1 MNKRIISLLLV
12 IVMALSL
19 VACGGSSA
27 PAATEAASA
36 DVAMQYITPEDAKEL
51 LEDDGYVFFDIR
63 KAADSSTTTV
73 PGAEAWDMDAAKEGD
88 AEAGKATMT
97 EATAG
102 LDKNIILICY
112 SGKRYAQAA
121 TNALSAIGYDM
132 SKVYT
137 LEGGFT
143 AWSEKF
149 PELAVAPGAV
159 EAPAVTTDAPELSKV
174 RLNWGGSGNILWA
187 LAIENG
193 YLADE
198 GIEVEFVQATNNDDM
213 LTLLQTGMVDICT
226 NAGTADPLKFIAA
239 GADFTIW
246 GGHMV
251 QGCMPIIAKPGTE
264 WEGVES
270 FVGEKI
276 GVKPNYFAVT
286 GALMEL
292 GYEDPLAA
300 ADFQNLNY
308 NDALAALMRDEIK
321 YALVG
326 TSQNYPVQQL
336 VEEGQ
341 VEIVAYHG
349 DIMPNYSCC
358 RMESTTE
365 FVENNPNTI
374 KAILRALLRAQCYYE
389 NNKEACPPVLANIQG
404 VEVEVVEAFMLNEY
418 YKPTL
423 DPLRNGIVRAWNIL
437 DATGFLDENAK
448 QIDINDHIN
457 TTLYEEAL
465 AEYAELYGAE
475 DPDFVTRMQDF
486 YKEWNT

>member
-12 IVMALSL
+12 IAMALSL
-19 VACGGSSA
+19 VACGSSA
-27 PAATEAASA
+27 PAAEAPAA
-36 DVAMQYITPEDAKEL
+36 DVAMQYIKADEAKEL
-51 LEDDGYVFFDIR
+51 LESDEYVFFDIR
-63 KAADSSTTTV
+63 KAADSSTNSI
-73 PGAEAWDMDAAKEGD
+73 PGAQAWDMDAAKEGD

-97 EATAG
+97 EATKG
-102 LDKNIILICY
+102 LDKKIILVCY

-143 AWSEKF
+143 NWSEVL
-149 PELAVAPGAV
+149 PELTTAGGAAE
-159 EAPAVTTDAPELSKV
+159 EAPKTAAPELNKI

-264 WEGVES
+264 WNGVES

-292 GYEDPLAA
+292 GYEDPLSA

-341 VEIVAYHG
+341 IEIVAYHG
-349 DIMPNYSCC
+349 DVMPNYSCC

-365 FVENNPNTI
+365 FVKNNPNTI
-374 KAILRALLRAQCYYE
+374 KAILRALLRAQCYFE
-389 NNKEACPPVLANIQG
+389 ANKDICPPVLANIQG
-404 VEVEVVEAFMLNEY
+404 VENAVVEAFMLNEY
-418 YKPTL
+418 YKPHL
-423 DPLRNGIVRAWNIL
+423 DPLRNGIVRAWDIL
-437 DATGFLDENAK
+437 DKTGFLDENAK
-448 QIDINDHIN
+448 TIDINDHIDISF
-457 TTLYEEAL
+457 YKEAL
-465 AEYAELYGAE
+465 AECEAEFGAANPE
-475 DPDFVTRMQDF
+475 F
-486 YKEWNT
+486 YKAMNEYHAANNG

>member
-1 MNKRIISLLLV
+1 MNKRIISMLLA
-12 IVMALSL
+12 IVMVLGLFA
-19 VACGGSSA
+19 ACGNT
-27 PAATEAASA
+27 TEPETN
-36 DVAMQYITPEDAKEL
+36 DVPMQYITPAEAKEL
-51 LEDDGYVFFDIR
+51 LDDEGYVFFDLR
-63 KAADSSTTTV
+63 KTADSSVSTI

-97 EATAG
+97 EATEG

-112 SGKRYAQAA
+112 SGKRYAQAT

-143 AWSEKF
+143 AWSETY
-149 PELAVAPGAV
+149 PELVDG
-159 EAPAVTTDAPELSKV
+159 EVTASNAPELSKI

-264 WEGVES
+264 WNGVES

-292 GYEDPLAA
+292 GYEDPLSA

-326 TSQNYPVQQL
+326 TSQNYPVKQL

-341 VEIVAYHG
+341 VEIVAWHG

-365 FVENNPNTI
+365 FVQNNPNTI
-374 KAILRALLRAQCYYE
+374 KAILRALLRAQCYFE
-389 NNKEACPPVLANIQG
+389 ANKDTCPPVLANIQG
-404 VEVEVVEAFMLNEY
+404 VDVEVVEAFMLNDEY
-418 YKPTL
+418 YKPHL

-475 DPDFVTRMQDF
+475 DPDFVQRMQDF
-486 YKEWNT
+486 YNEWDK

>member
-19 VACGGSSA
+19 VACGAPAA
-27 PAATEAASA
+27 PAATEAPAA
-36 DVAMQYITPEDAKEL
+36 DNNVPMQYIKHDEAKEL
-51 LEDDGYVFFDIR
+51 LNSDEYVFFDIR
-63 KAADSSTTTV
+63 KAADSSANSI
-73 PGAEAWDMDAAKEGD
+73 PGAQAWDMDAAKEGD

-97 EATAG
+97 EATKG
-102 LDKNIILICY
+102 LDKKIILVCY

-143 AWSEKF
+143 NWSEVL
-149 PELAVAPGAV
+149 PELTTNAPKTA
-159 EAPAVTTDAPELSKV
+159 APELNKI

-239 GADFTIW
+239 GADFVIW

-264 WEGVES
+264 WNGVES

-292 GYEDPLAA
+292 GYEDPLSAA
-300 ADFQNLNY
+300 EFMNLNY

-326 TSQNYPVQQL
+326 TSQNYPVKQL

-341 VEIVAYHG
+341 VEIVGWHG

-358 RMESTTE
+358 RMESTRE
-365 FVENNPNTI
+365 FVEKNPNTI
-374 KAILRALLRAQCYYE
+374 KAILRALLRAQCYFE
-389 NNKEACPPVLANIQG
+389 ANKAECPPVLAGIQG
-404 VEVEVVEAFMLNEY
+404 VENAVVEAFMLNDEY
-418 YKPTL
+418 YKPHL

-448 QIDINDHIN
+448 TINIEDHIN

-475 DPDFVTRMQDF
+475 DPDFVKRMQDF
-486 YKEWNT
+486 YNEWDK

>member
-1 MNKRIISLLLV
+1 MNKRIISMLLAV
-12 IVMALSL
+12 VMVLGLFA
-19 VACGGSSA
+19 ACGNET
-27 PAATEAASA
+27 TEPETN
-36 DVAMQYITPEDAKEL
+36 DVPMQYITLAEAKEL
-51 LEDDGYVFFDIR
+51 LDDEGYVFFDLR
-63 KAADSSTTTV
+63 KTADSSV
-73 PGAEAWDMDAAKEGD
+73 SSIPGAEAWDLDAAKDGD

-97 EATAG
+97 EATEG

-112 SGKRYAQAA
+112 SGKRYAQAT

-143 AWSEKF
+143 AWSETY
-149 PELAVAPGAV
+149 PELVTGAAAD
-159 EAPAVTTDAPELSKV
+159 ENAPELSKI

-264 WEGVES
+264 WNGVES

-276 GVKPNYFAVT
+276 GIKPNYFAVT

-292 GYEDPLAA
+292 GYEDPLSAA
-300 ADFQNLNY
+300 EFLNLNY

-326 TSQNYPVQQL
+326 TSQNYPVKQL

-341 VEIVAYHG
+341 IEIVGWHG
-349 DIMPNYSCC
+349 DLMPNYSCC
-358 RMESTTE
+358 RMESSRE

-374 KAILRALLRAQCYYE
+374 KAILRALLRAQCYFE
-389 NNKEACPPVLANIQG
+389 ANKSECPPVLAGIQG
-404 VEVEVVEAFMLNEY
+404 VDVAVVEAFMLNDEY
-418 YKPTL
+418 YKPHL

-448 QIDINDHIN
+448 TINIEDHIN

-475 DPDFVTRMQDF
+475 DPDYLKRMQDF
-486 YKEWNT
+486 YNEWNK

>member
-1 MNKRIISLLLV
+1 MNKRIISMLLA
-12 IVMALSL
+12 IVMVLGLFA
-19 VACGGSSA
+19 ACGNT
-27 PAATEAASA
+27 TEPETN
-36 DVAMQYITPEDAKEL
+36 DVPMQYITPAEAKEL
-51 LEDDGYVFFDIR
+51 LDDEGYVFFDLR
-63 KAADSSTTTV
+63 KTADSSVSTI

-97 EATAG
+97 EATEG

-112 SGKRYAQAA
+112 SGKRYAQAT

-143 AWSEKF
+143 AWSETY
-149 PELAVAPGAV
+149 PELVDG
-159 EAPAVTTDAPELSKV
+159 EAADENAPELSKI

-264 WEGVES
+264 WNGVES

-292 GYEDPLAA
+292 GYEDPLSA

-326 TSQNYPVQQL
+326 TSQNYPVKQL

-341 VEIVAYHG
+341 VEIVAWHG

-365 FVENNPNTI
+365 FVQNNPNTI
-374 KAILRALLRAQCYYE
+374 KAILRALLRAQCYFE
-389 NNKEACPPVLANIQG
+389 ANKDTCPPVLANIQG
-404 VEVEVVEAFMLNEY
+404 VDVEVVEAFMLNDEY
-418 YKPTL
+418 YKPHL

-448 QIDINDHIN
+448 KIDINNHIN

-475 DPDFVTRMQDF
+475 DPDFVQRMQDF
-486 YKEWNT
+486 YNEWDK

>member
-1 MNKRIISLLLV
+1 MNKRIISMLLA
-12 IVMALSL
+12 IVMVLGLFA
-19 VACGGSSA
+19 ACGNT
-27 PAATEAASA
+27 TEPETN
-36 DVAMQYITPEDAKEL
+36 DVPMQYITPAEAKEVL
-51 LEDDGYVFFDIR
+51 DDEGYVFFDLR
-63 KAADSSTTTV
+63 KTADSSVSTI

-97 EATAG
+97 EATEG

-112 SGKRYAQAA
+112 SGKRYAQAT

-143 AWSEKF
+143 AWSETY
-149 PELAVAPGAV
+149 PELVDG
-159 EAPAVTTDAPELSKV
+159 EVTASNAPELSKI

-264 WEGVES
+264 WNGVES

-292 GYEDPLAA
+292 GYEDPLSA

-326 TSQNYPVQQL
+326 TSQNYPVKQL

-341 VEIVAYHG
+341 VEIVAWHG

-365 FVENNPNTI
+365 FVQNNPNTI
-374 KAILRALLRAQCYYE
+374 KAILRALLRAQCYFE
-389 NNKEACPPVLANIQG
+389 ANKDTCPPVLANIQG
-404 VEVEVVEAFMLNEY
+404 VDVEVVEAFMLNDEY
-418 YKPTL
+418 YKPHL

-475 DPDFVTRMQDF
+475 DPDFVQRMQDF
-486 YKEWNT
+486 YNEWDK

>member
-27 PAATEAASA
+27 PAATEAPAA
-36 DVAMQYITPEDAKEL
+36 DVAMQYITADEAKEL
-51 LEDDGYVFFDIR
+51 LNSDEYVFFDIR
-63 KAADSSTTTV
+63 KAADSSANSI
-73 PGAEAWDMDAAKEGD
+73 PGALAYDMDAAKEGD

-97 EATAG
+97 EATKD
-102 LDKNIILICY
+102 LDKKIILVCY

-143 AWSEKF
+143 NWSEKL
-149 PELAVAPGAV
+149 PELTTANAA
-159 EAPAVTTDAPELSKV
+159 EAPAVKTDAPELNKV

-264 WEGVES
+264 WNGVES

-292 GYEDPLAA
+292 GYEDPLSV

-326 TSQNYPVQQL
+326 TSQNYPVKQL

-365 FVENNPNTI
+365 FVKNNPNTI
-374 KAILRALLRAQCYYE
+374 KAILRALLRAQCYFE
-389 NNKEACPPVLANIQG
+389 ANKVDCPPVLANIQG
-404 VEVEVVEAFMLNEY
+404 VEVEVVEAFMLTEGY
-418 YKPTL
+418 YKPHL

-448 QIDINDHIN
+448 TINIEDHIN

-475 DPDFVTRMQDF
+475 DPDFVKRMQDF
-486 YKEWNT
+486 YNEWDK

>member
-12 IVMALSL
+12 IAMALSL
-19 VACGGSSA
+19 VACGASA
-27 PAATEAASA
+27 PAAEAPA
-36 DVAMQYITPEDAKEL
+36 DVAMQYITADEAKDLVNSNE
-51 LEDDGYVFFDIR
+51 YVFFDIR
-63 KAADSSTTTV
+63 KAADSSANSI
-73 PGAEAWDMDAAKEGD
+73 PGAQAWDMDKAKEGD

-97 EATAG
+97 EATKG
-102 LDKNIILICY
+102 LDKKLILVCY
-112 SGKRYAQAA
+112 SGKRYAQAT

-143 AWSEKF
+143 NWSEKF
-149 PELAVAPGAV
+149 PELTTAGGAV
-159 EAPAVTTDAPELSKV
+159 EAPAASAFPAPEVSKV
-174 RLNWGGSGNILWA
+174 RLNWGGSGNILVA

-193 YLADE
+193 YFAEE
-198 GIEVEFVQATNNDDM
+198 GIEIEFVQATNNTDM
-213 LTLLQTGMVDICT
+213 LTLLQSGQVDICT
-226 NAGTADPLKFIAA
+226 NAGTADPLAFIAA
-239 GADFTIW
+239 GADFTIF

-264 WEGVES
+264 WNGVES
-270 FVGEKI
+270 LVGEKI
-276 GVKPNYFAVT
+276 GIKPNYFAIT

-292 GYEDPLAA
+292 GYEDPLSVAE
-300 ADFQNLNY
+300 FQSLNY

-341 VEIVAYHG
+341 IEIVSWHG
-349 DIMPNYSCC
+349 DVMPYYSCC
-358 RMESTTE
+358 RMEASTE
-365 FVENNPNTI
+365 FVNNNPNTI

-404 VEVEVVEAFMLNEY
+404 VDNAVVEAFMLNEHY
-418 YKPTL
+418 MPNL

-448 QIDINDHIN
+448 NIDINDHIN
-457 TTLYEEAL
+457 TSLYEEAL
-465 AEYAELYGAE
+465 AECTELYGAE
-475 DPDFVTRMQDF
+475 YPEFYKGVQDF
-486 YKEWNT
+486 FNEWNK

>member
-1 MNKRIISLLLV
+1 MNKRIISMLLAV
-12 IVMALSL
+12 VMVLGLFA
-19 VACGGSSA
+19 ACGNET
-27 PAATEAASA
+27 TEPETN
-36 DVAMQYITPEDAKEL
+36 DVPMQYITPAEAKEL
-51 LEDDGYVFFDIR
+51 LDDEGYVFFDLR
-63 KAADSSTTTV
+63 KTADSSV
-73 PGAEAWDMDAAKEGD
+73 SSIPGAEAWDMDAAKEGD

-97 EATAG
+97 EATEG

-112 SGKRYAQAA
+112 SGKRYAQAT

-143 AWSEKF
+143 AWSETY
-149 PELAVAPGAV
+149 PELVTGATAD
-159 EAPAVTTDAPELSKV
+159 ENAPELSKI

-264 WEGVES
+264 WNGVES

-292 GYEDPLAA
+292 GYEDPLSA

-326 TSQNYPVQQL
+326 TSQNYPVKQL

-341 VEIVAYHG
+341 VEIVAWHG

-365 FVENNPNTI
+365 FVQNNPNTI
-374 KAILRALLRAQCYYE
+374 KAILRALLRAQCYFE
-389 NNKEACPPVLANIQG
+389 ANKDTCPPVLANIQG
-404 VEVEVVEAFMLNEY
+404 VDVEVVEAFMLNDEY
-418 YKPTL
+418 YKPHL

-475 DPDFVTRMQDF
+475 DPDFVQRMQDF
-486 YKEWNT
+486 YNEWDK

>member
-1 MNKRIISLLLV
+1 MNKRIISMLLA
-12 IVMALSL
+12 IVMVLGLFA
-19 VACGGSSA
+19 ACGNT
-27 PAATEAASA
+27 TEPETN
-36 DVAMQYITPEDAKEL
+36 DVPMQYITPAEAKEVL
-51 LEDDGYVFFDIR
+51 DDEGYVFFDLR
-63 KAADSSTTTV
+63 KTADSSVSTI

-97 EATAG
+97 EATEG

-112 SGKRYAQAA
+112 SGKRYAQAT

-143 AWSEKF
+143 AWSETY
-149 PELAVAPGAV
+149 PELVDG
-159 EAPAVTTDAPELSKV
+159 EVTASNAPELSKI

-264 WEGVES
+264 WNGAES
-270 FVGEKI
+270 LVGEKI
-276 GVKPNYFAVT
+276 GIKPNYFAVT

-292 GYEDPLAA
+292 GYEDPLSAA
-300 ADFQNLNY
+300 EFMNLNY

-326 TSQNYPVQQL
+326 TSQNYPVKQL

-341 VEIVAYHG
+341 IEIVGWHG
-349 DIMPNYSCC
+349 DLMPNYSCC
-358 RMESTTE
+358 RMESSRE

-374 KAILRALLRAQCYYE
+374 KAILRALLRAQCYFE
-389 NNKEACPPVLANIQG
+389 ANKDTCPPVLANIQG
-404 VEVEVVEAFMLNEY
+404 VDVEVVEAFMLNDEY
-418 YKPTL
+418 YKPHL

-475 DPDFVTRMQDF
+475 DPDFVQRMQDF
-486 YKEWNT
+486 YNEWDK

>member
-1 MNKRIISLLLV
+1 MNKRILSLLLV

-19 VACGGSSA
+19 VACGT
-27 PAATEAASA
+27 PAASDDNSN
-36 DVAMQYITPEDAKEL
+36 DVAMQYITAAEAKEL
-51 LEDDGYVFFDIR
+51 MDSDEYVFFDLR
-63 KAADSSTTTV
+63 KAADSSANTI
-73 PGAEAWDMDAAKEGD
+73 PGAQAWDMDAAKEGD

-97 EATAG
+97 EATKD
-102 LDKNIILICY
+102 LDKKIILVCY

-121 TNALSAIGYDM
+121 TNALAAIGYDM
-132 SKVYT
+132 TKVYT
-137 LEGGFT
+137 LEGGFNGWLET
-143 AWSEKF
+143 Y
-149 PELAVAPGAV
+149 PELTTAGGEV
-159 EAPAVTTDAPELSKV
+159 EVNDNAPELSKI

-264 WEGVES
+264 WNGVES

-341 VEIVAYHG
+341 IEIVAYHG

-365 FVENNPNTI
+365 FVQNNPNTI
-374 KAILRALLRAQCYYE
+374 KAILRALLRAQCYFE
-389 NNKEACPPVLANIQG
+389 ANKDTCPPVLANIQG
-404 VEVEVVEAFMLNEY
+404 VDVEVVEAFMLKEY
-418 YKPTL
+418 YKPHL

-475 DPDFVTRMQDF
+475 DPDFVQRMQDF
-486 YKEWNT
+486 YNEWDT

>member
-1 MNKRIISLLLV
+1 MNKRIISMLLV
-12 IVMALSL
+12 IVMVLGLFA
-19 VACGGSSA
+19 ACGNET
-27 PAATEAASA
+27 TEPETN
-36 DVAMQYITPEDAKEL
+36 DVPMQYITPAEAKEL
-51 LEDDGYVFFDIR
+51 LDDEGYVFFDLR
-63 KAADSSTTTV
+63 KTADSSV
-73 PGAEAWDMDAAKEGD
+73 SSIPGAEAWDMDAAKEGD

-97 EATAG
+97 EATEG

-112 SGKRYAQAA
+112 SGKRYAQAT

-143 AWSEKF
+143 AWSETY
-149 PELAVAPGAV
+149 PEL
-159 EAPAVTTDAPELSKV
+159 VTGETADENAPELSKI

-264 WEGVES
+264 WNGVES

-292 GYEDPLAA
+292 GYEDPLSA

-326 TSQNYPVQQL
+326 TSQNYPVKQL

-341 VEIVAYHG
+341 VEIVAWHG

-365 FVENNPNTI
+365 FVQNNPNTI
-374 KAILRALLRAQCYYE
+374 KAILRALLRAQCYFE
-389 NNKEACPPVLANIQG
+389 ANKDVCPPVLANIQG
-404 VEVEVVEAFMLNEY
+404 VDVEVVEAFMLNDEY
-418 YKPTL
+418 YKPHL

-475 DPDFVTRMQDF
+475 DPDFVQRMQDF
-486 YKEWNT
+486 YNEWDK

>member
-1 MNKRIISLLLV
+1 MNKRIISMLLA
-12 IVMALSL
+12 IVMVLGLFA
-19 VACGGSSA
+19 ACGNT
-27 PAATEAASA
+27 TEPETN
-36 DVAMQYITPEDAKEL
+36 DVPMQYITPAEAKEL
-51 LEDDGYVFFDIR
+51 LDDEGYVFFDLR
-63 KAADSSTTTV
+63 KTADSSV
-73 PGAEAWDMDAAKEGD
+73 SSIPGAEAWDMDAAKEGD

-97 EATAG
+97 EATEG

-112 SGKRYAQAA
+112 SGKRYAQAT

-143 AWSEKF
+143 AWSETY
-149 PELAVAPGAV
+149 PEL
-159 EAPAVTTDAPELSKV
+159 VTGETADENAPELSKI

-264 WEGVES
+264 WNGVES

-326 TSQNYPVQQL
+326 TSQNYPVKQL

-341 VEIVAYHG
+341 IEIVSWHG
-349 DIMPNYSCC
+349 DVMPYYSCC
-358 RMESTTE
+358 RMEASTE
-365 FVENNPNTI
+365 FVKNNPNTI
-374 KAILRALLRAQCYYE
+374 KAILRSLLRAQCYYE
-389 NNKEACPPVLANIQG
+389 NNKEACPPVLAAIQG
-404 VEVEVVEAFMLNEY
+404 VDNAVVEAFMLNEHY
-418 YKPTL
+418 MPTL

-437 DATGFLDENAK
+437 DATGFLDANAK
-448 QIDINDHIN
+448 NIDINDHIN
-457 TTLYEEAL
+457 TDLYEEVL
-465 AEYAELYGAE
+465 AECTELYGAE
-475 DPDFVTRMQDF
+475 FPEFYKNVQDF
-486 YKEWNT
+486 YNEWNK

>member
-1 MNKRIISLLLV
+1 MNKRIISMLLA
-12 IVMALSL
+12 IVMVLGLFA
-19 VACGGSSA
+19 ACGNET
-27 PAATEAASA
+27 TEPETN
-36 DVAMQYITPEDAKEL
+36 DVPMQYITLAEAKEL
-51 LEDDGYVFFDIR
+51 LDDEGYVFFDLR
-63 KAADSSTTTV
+63 KTADSSV
-73 PGAEAWDMDAAKEGD
+73 SSIPGAEAWDMDAAKEGD

-97 EATAG
+97 EATEG

-112 SGKRYAQAA
+112 SGKRYAQAT

-143 AWSEKF
+143 AWSETY
-149 PELAVAPGAV
+149 PELVTG
-159 EAPAVTTDAPELSKV
+159 EAADENAPELSKI

-264 WEGVES
+264 WNGVES

-292 GYEDPLAA
+292 GYEDPLSA

-326 TSQNYPVQQL
+326 TSQNYPVKQL

-341 VEIVAYHG
+341 VEIVAWHG

-365 FVENNPNTI
+365 FVQNNPNTI
-374 KAILRALLRAQCYYE
+374 KAILRALLRAQCYFE
-389 NNKEACPPVLANIQG
+389 ANKDTCPPVLANIQG
-404 VEVEVVEAFMLNEY
+404 VDVEVVEAFMLNDEY
-418 YKPTL
+418 YKPHL

-475 DPDFVTRMQDF
+475 DPDFVQRMQDF
-486 YKEWNT
+486 YNEWDK

>member
-1 MNKRIISLLLV
+1 MNKRIISMLLV
-12 IVMALSL
+12 IVMVLGLFA
-19 VACGGSSA
+19 ACGNET
-27 PAATEAASA
+27 TEPETN
-36 DVAMQYITPEDAKEL
+36 DVPMQYITPAEAKEL
-51 LEDDGYVFFDIR
+51 LDDEGYVFFDLR
-63 KAADSSTTTV
+63 KTADSSVSTI

-97 EATAG
+97 EATEG

-112 SGKRYAQAA
+112 SGKRYAQAT

-143 AWSEKF
+143 AWSETY
-149 PELAVAPGAV
+149 PEL
-159 EAPAVTTDAPELSKV
+159 VTGETADENAPELSKI

-264 WEGVES
+264 WNGVES

-292 GYEDPLAA
+292 GYEDPLSA

-326 TSQNYPVQQL
+326 TSQNYPVKQL

-341 VEIVAYHG
+341 VEIVAWHG

-365 FVENNPNTI
+365 FVQNNPNTI
-374 KAILRALLRAQCYYE
+374 KAILRALLRAQCYFE
-389 NNKEACPPVLANIQG
+389 ANKDVCPPVLANIQG
-404 VEVEVVEAFMLNEY
+404 VDVEVVEAFMLNDEY
-418 YKPTL
+418 YKPHL

-475 DPDFVTRMQDF
+475 DPDFVQRMQDF
-486 YKEWNT
+486 YNEWDK

>member
-1 MNKRIISLLLV
+1 MNKRIISMLLV
-12 IVMALSL
+12 IVMVLGLFA
-19 VACGGSSA
+19 ACGNET
-27 PAATEAASA
+27 TEPETN
-36 DVAMQYITPEDAKEL
+36 DVPMQYITPAEAKEL
-51 LEDDGYVFFDIR
+51 LDDEGYVFFDLR
-63 KAADSSTTTV
+63 KTADSSV
-73 PGAEAWDMDAAKEGD
+73 SSIPGAEAWDMDAAKEGD

-97 EATAG
+97 EATEG

-112 SGKRYAQAA
+112 SGKRYAQAT

-132 SKVYT
+132 SKVWT

-143 AWSEKF
+143 AWSETY
-149 PELAVAPGAV
+149 PEL
-159 EAPAVTTDAPELSKV
+159 VTGETADENAPELNKI

-264 WEGVES
+264 WNGVES

-292 GYEDPLAA
+292 GYEDPLSA

-326 TSQNYPVQQL
+326 TSQNYPVKQL

-341 VEIVAYHG
+341 VEIVAWHG

-365 FVENNPNTI
+365 FVQNNPNTI
-374 KAILRALLRAQCYYE
+374 KAILRALLRAQCYFE
-389 NNKEACPPVLANIQG
+389 ANKDVCPPVLANIQG
-404 VEVEVVEAFMLNEY
+404 VDVEVVEAFMLNDEY
-418 YKPTL
+418 YKPHL

-475 DPDFVTRMQDF
+475 DPDFVQRMQDF
-486 YKEWNT
+486 YNEWDK